1 MTTGFEK
8 INQSL
13 YIDKD
18 PEAILNYTFDW
29 TDWLAGDTL
38 STQVYSIQTRTND
51 PAPLTLVTSGIVSSN
66 KTYIRL
72 SGGQADKTYLVTVKI
87 TTAAGFTDRRNFRV
101 RVINRSA

>member
-18 PEAILNYTFDW
+18 PEAVLNYSFDW

-38 STQVYSIQTRTND
+38 STQTYSIQTRTND
-51 PAPLTLVTSGIVSSN
+51 PAPLARVTSGIVGN

-72 SGGQADKTYLVTVKI
+72 SGGQNDKTYLVTVKI
-87 TTAAGFTDRRNFRV
+87 TTTGGFTDRRNFRV

>member
-18 PEAILNYTFDW
+18 PEAVLNYTFDW

-38 STQVYSIQTRTND
+38 STQTYTIQTRTND
-51 PAPLTLVTSGIVSSN
+51 PAPLTRVTSSIVGN

-72 SGGQADKTYLVTVKI
+72 SGGQIDKTYLVTVKI
-87 TTAAGFTDRRNFRV
+87 TTGAGFTDRRNFRV
-101 RVINRSA
+101 HVLNRSA